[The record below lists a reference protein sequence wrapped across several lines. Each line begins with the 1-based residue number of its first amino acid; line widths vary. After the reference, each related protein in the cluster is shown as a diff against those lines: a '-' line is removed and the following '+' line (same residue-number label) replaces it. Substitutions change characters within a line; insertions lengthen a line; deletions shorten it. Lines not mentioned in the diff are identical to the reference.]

1 MEVWRREKGSTIL
14 LAILVLAVGSAL
26 VISLAQ
32 TKQNSVSSVMAQ
44 ERSTRALDLAE
55 SGLETV
61 CQQAR
66 AHIMNGKKLDNFPT
80 SLRTGQ
86 FGGGDFT
93 VKTELVSPE
102 RLQITSRGRYGG
114 ITRVVREVLEVI
126 KMSNV
131 INPGIAAGGSLTLNT
146 ANPGSYFGKR
156 ITLNG
161 SASQLEGNPII
172 LSVPAGGS
180 VINNVHGPLVEIR
193 HNVDPPPEI
202 NVDFK
207 EIENYLKARDT
218 SAIIN
223 SSVTWHNDIPS
234 QYKSKPIILVKGDIT
249 INTTIELDSS
259 ITIVATGNIIING
272 HPSFKLKKDGLEFNL
287 ISGGNLT
294 VNGEIRPDAED
305 CQSFFYAEKNMV
317 FNGHPSINNYN
328 CQLRAKGDMVING
341 KARFAHKPM
350 VIEIPG
356 VTVEGS
362 GGSSGGGSNQTV
374 FAVLNW
380 QEIDPSEF

>member
-14 LAILVLAVGSAL
+14 LAILVLAVSSAL
-26 VISLAQ
+26 VISLSQ
-32 TKQNSVSSVMAQ
+32 MKQNSVSSVMAQ

-156 ITLNG
+156 ITLN
-161 SASQLEGNPII
+161 
-172 LSVPAGGS
+172 
-180 VINNVHGPLVEIR
+180 
-193 HNVDPPPEI
+193 
-202 NVDFK
+202 
-207 EIENYLKARDT
+207 
-218 SAIIN
+218 
-223 SSVTWHNDIPS
+223 
-234 QYKSKPIILVKGDIT
+234 
-249 INTTIELDSS
+249 
-259 ITIVATGNIIING
+259 
-272 HPSFKLKKDGLEFNL
+272 
-287 ISGGNLT
+287 
-294 VNGEIRPDAED
+294 
-305 CQSFFYAEKNMV
+305 
-317 FNGHPSINNYN
+317 
-328 CQLRAKGDMVING
+328 
-341 KARFAHKPM
+341 
-350 VIEIPG
+350 
-356 VTVEGS
+356 
-362 GGSSGGGSNQTV
+362 
-374 FAVLNW
+374 
-380 QEIDPSEF
+380 

>member
-114 ITRVVREVLEVI
+114 ITRVVRE
-126 KMSNV
+126 
-131 INPGIAAGGSLTLNT
+131 
-146 ANPGSYFGKR
+146 
-156 ITLNG
+156 
-161 SASQLEGNPII
+161 
-172 LSVPAGGS
+172 
-180 VINNVHGPLVEIR
+180 
-193 HNVDPPPEI
+193 
-202 NVDFK
+202 
-207 EIENYLKARDT
+207 
-218 SAIIN
+218 
-223 SSVTWHNDIPS
+223 
-234 QYKSKPIILVKGDIT
+234 
-249 INTTIELDSS
+249 
-259 ITIVATGNIIING
+259 
-272 HPSFKLKKDGLEFNL
+272 
-287 ISGGNLT
+287 
-294 VNGEIRPDAED
+294 
-305 CQSFFYAEKNMV
+305 
-317 FNGHPSINNYN
+317 
-328 CQLRAKGDMVING
+328 
-341 KARFAHKPM
+341 
-350 VIEIPG
+350 
-356 VTVEGS
+356 
-362 GGSSGGGSNQTV
+362 
-374 FAVLNW
+374 
-380 QEIDPSEF
+380 